1 MNPATPNQDAYQPE
15 RRNKKR
21 KIALEILLGV
31 EVIALV
37 AGVLVYFLYFN
48 KQPQTSTYT
57 LKDAAESLTLIKSR
71 TQSNWTWPSRKFEG
85 TEIQLNGGTTTTK
98 NIAYSQSDPFSLVV
112 QTGTVVTSSSSSKS
126 STTTQTYSE
135 TSNGYTLKTNKD
147 GAITDSEVDATGMKN
162 AIAGA
167 YSKFRYLSRADVLQA
182 EIDMLLNLYPV
193 EQAMSNSSVPASSA
207 TSSEMTAVSSHPTSS
222 VSPAS
227 SASASSVPA
236 LSISSLQLTGDKVGN
251 LFISITGVLDQS
263 ATPTL
268 AFYVKFEN
276 YLLLDY
282 SRYITKSGVD
292 VKEIDTY
299 RVNS

>member
-1 MNPATPNQDAYQPE
+1 
-15 RRNKKR
+15 
-21 KIALEILLGV
+21 
-31 EVIALV
+31 
-37 AGVLVYFLYFN
+37 
-48 KQPQTSTYT
+48 
-57 LKDAAESLTLIKSR
+57 
-71 TQSNWTWPSRKFEG
+71 
-85 TEIQLNGGTTTTK
+85 
-98 NIAYSQSDPFSLVV
+98 
-112 QTGTVVTSSSSSKS
+112 
-126 STTTQTYSE
+126 
-135 TSNGYTLKTNKD
+135 
-147 GAITDSEVDATGMKN
+147 
-162 AIAGA
+162 
-167 YSKFRYLSRADVLQA
+167 
-182 EIDMLLNLYPV
+182 
-193 EQAMSNSSVPASSA
+193 
-207 TSSEMTAVSSHPTSS
+207 MTAVSSHPTSS
-222 VSPAS
+222 VSPTS